1 MERLHRME
9 GVGPT
14 TGQKLRSAGY
24 TSYDQIVTMSP
35 SGLSSQLGISVR
47 SAEYVVEAAHTLRE
61 GAAITDEDDD
71 APLRDIA
78 VRSATQPRVG
88 AQLREGLRRFGRAVR
103 HR

>member
-1 MERLHRME
+1 MEKLHRME

-47 SAEYVVEAAHTLRE
+47 SAEYVVEAARTLHH
-61 GAAITDEDDD
+61 GAPISDDDDD
-71 APLRDIA
+71 APLRDVA

-88 AQLREGLRRFGRAVR
+88 AQLREGLRRFGENVR
-103 HR
+103 RR